1 MATKSKLP
9 QLARLTLKD
18 WYDKY
23 GTSPV
28 ASLFVINTT
37 KQEANLMFSV
47 QTANG
52 STATV
57 SIPYTF
63 APIDLT
69 TFAAVDVLI
78 KSEELRKLIAG
89 AYVAIVDTEEVYDKA
104 LNHPAIVAELNRINN
119 TNNQV
124 LMEESRVSLPLEE
137 IEKNPLISNIIM
149 LSGEES
155 DEARLQNLL
164 DANGDNLSRQ
174 ELEFLRDNSKSRIVT
189 DFVLEALDEE

>member
-104 LNHPAIVAELNRINN
+104 LNHPSIVAELNRINN

-124 LMEESRVSLPLEE
+124 LMEESRAIVPLEE

-149 LSGEES
+149 LSGEEA

-174 ELEFLRDNSKSRIVT
+174 ELEFLRDNSNSRIVT